1 MNNQLAQLYG
11 YLHGMWHYR
20 WSALGIAW
28 VVALLGWLAVFALP
42 DQFSVKTVVYVD
54 TSSVL
59 KPLLVGL
66 TPETDSQGELQIMN
80 RVLLSRNNLMSV
92 IRETDLDLEINSTEE
107 KEALLKRLAN
117 TIKITGGSGKKGDK
131 KRNLYEISYQSNSA
145 NGSYQMVSK
154 LLNTMI
160 EDTLNSTRTDTV
172 SAQKFLDSQILAY
185 EKRLSLAEK
194 KLADFK
200 KENVGFMPDERGGY
214 YMRLQRAKDTVEET
228 SSALRLVNHRYSE
241 LSKQLKGETPI
252 LNNED
257 YESEN
262 AKKIK
267 EYQSQVDLLLN
278 QYTDRHPKIV
288 GLQILIKK
296 LKTNLETRGDNYNSN
311 IKKEFNPVYQEIK
324 VELNRVGV
332 EIETLKIQLRERE
345 SYVKKLSTSIDVIP
359 EVEAKLAKLNRGYE
373 VTRERY
379 LDLVKRSESARLAQ
393 NVGHSSN
400 DITFRVIEPPIIPFK
415 PSGPNRALLSSG
427 VLLAALGAGLAWGL
441 LRYFLQPTFIN
452 MTQMVSTTGFPVLGS
467 INLYL
472 SPEHRKK
479 RRLQLSSFLSA
490 TFFLVAVFGVV
501 FLFRDTGAALFAS
514 VMMGK

>member
-28 VVALLGWLAVFALP
+28 VAALLGWLVVFALP
-42 DQFSVKTVVYVD
+42 DQFRVKTVIHVD

-59 KPLLVGL
+59 KPLLKGL
-66 TPETDSQGELQIMN
+66 APETDTRDELQIMT

-92 IRETDLDLEINSTEE
+92 IRETDLDLEINSKEE
-107 KEALLKRLAN
+107 KEELLERLVD
-117 TIKITGGSGKKGDK
+117 TIKITGGSGKRGDK

-145 NGSYQMVSK
+145 NGTYQMVSK

-160 EDTLNSTRTDTV
+160 EDTLNSTRTDTI
-172 SAQKFLDSQILAY
+172 SAQKFLDSQISVY
-185 EKRLSLAEK
+185 EERLSLAEK
-194 KLADFK
+194 KLANFK
-200 KENVGFMPDERGGY
+200 KENVGFMPNERGGY
-214 YMRLQRAKDTVEET
+214 YTRLQHAKDSVKET
-228 SSALRLVNHRYSE
+228 SSALRLLDHRYSE
-241 LSKQLKGETPI
+241 LSKQLEDENLV
-252 LNNED
+252 LNSDN
-257 YESEN
+257 YQSEN
-262 AKKIK
+262 ARRIK
-267 EYQSQVDLLLN
+267 EYQSQLDLLLN
-278 QYTDRHPKIV
+278 QYTDKHPKVI
-288 GLQILIKK
+288 GLQVLIKK
-296 LKTNLETRGDNYNSN
+296 LKTNLDTRGDTYDSEV
-311 IKKEFNPVYQEIK
+311 KKEFNPVYQEIK
-324 VELNRVGV
+324 VELNKVRV
-332 EIETLKIQLRERE
+332 EIEILKIQLKERE
-345 SYVKKLSTSIDVIP
+345 TYVNKLSTSIDIIP
-359 EVEAKLAKLNRGYE
+359 EVEAKLSKLNRGYE

-393 NVGHSSN
+393 NIGRSSN

-427 VLLAALGAGLAWGL
+427 VLLVALGSGLAWGL
-441 LRYFLQPTFIN
+441 LRYLLQPTFIN

-467 INLYL
+467 VNLYL

-479 RRLQLSSFLSA
+479 RRLQLSSFLLA
-490 TFFLVAVFGVV
+490 TFFLVAIFGVV

>member
-1 MNNQLAQLYG
+1 
-11 YLHGMWHYR
+11 
-20 WSALGIAW
+20 
-28 VVALLGWLAVFALP
+28 
-42 DQFSVKTVVYVD
+42 
-54 TSSVL
+54 
-59 KPLLVGL
+59 
-66 TPETDSQGELQIMN
+66 
-80 RVLLSRNNLMSV
+80 
-92 IRETDLDLEINSTEE
+92 
-107 KEALLKRLAN
+107 
-117 TIKITGGSGKKGDK
+117 
-131 KRNLYEISYQSNSA
+131 
-145 NGSYQMVSK
+145 
-154 LLNTMI
+154 
-160 EDTLNSTRTDTV
+160 
-172 SAQKFLDSQILAY
+172 
-185 EKRLSLAEK
+185 
-194 KLADFK
+194 
-200 KENVGFMPDERGGY
+200 
-214 YMRLQRAKDTVEET
+214 MRLQRAKDTVEET

-332 EIETLKIQLRERE
+332 EIETLKISLREQE
-345 SYVKKLSTSIDVIP
+345 TYVKKLSTSIDVIP

-467 INLYL
+467 VNLYL
-472 SPEHRKK
+472 SPEHRKR

-490 TFFLVAVFGVV
+490 TFLLVAVFGVV